1 MTSGAYQGPLPVK
14 QPESDFYWEKAQAH
28 ELWLRRCNACE
39 HAYFYP
45 RDFCPDCGS
54 RDVSWVQA
62 SGRGTLHTFAIVHR
76 APVPAFRDH
85 VPFVVA
91 MVDLEEGARVPT
103 NLVGVEPGSLRT
115 SGSAWRLRSPSQ
127 TSPTRS
133 RCRCSGPREVGVAGA
148 ATP

>member
-28 ELWLRRCNACE
+28 ELWLRQCNACE

-45 RDFCPDCGS
+45 RDFCPDCGT

-91 MVDLEEGARVPT
+91 MVDLEEGARIPT
-103 NLVGVEPGSLRT
+103 NLVGVEPDPAHIRVGM
-115 SGSAWRLRSPSQ
+115 AV
-127 TSPTRS
+127 
-133 RCRCSGPREVGVAGA
+133 EVAFADVTDEITLPVFRPA
-148 ATP
+148 

>member
-28 ELWLRRCNACE
+28 ELWLRRCNGCE

-62 SGRGTLHTFAIVHR
+62 SGKGTLHTFAIVHR

-91 MVDLEEGARVPT
+91 MVDLEEGPRIPT
-103 NLVGVEPGSLRT
+103 NLVDVEPD
-115 SGSAWRLRSPSQ
+115 SAHIHV
-127 TSPTRS
+127 
-133 RCRCSGPREVGVAGA
+133 GMAVEVAFADVTDEITLPVFRPA
-148 ATP
+148 

>member
-1 MTSGAYQGPLPVK
+1 MTTEAYRGPLPVK

-39 HAYFYP
+39 RAYFYP
-45 RDFCPDCGS
+45 RDFCPNCGS
-54 RDVSWVQA
+54 RNVSWVQA

-91 MVDLEEGARVPT
+91 MVDLEEGPRIPT
-103 NLVGVEPGSLRT
+103 NLVDVEPDPEHIHVGM
-115 SGSAWRLRSPSQ
+115 AV
-127 TSPTRS
+127 
-133 RCRCSGPREVGVAGA
+133 EVAFADVTDEITLPVFRPA
-148 ATP
+148 

>member
-62 SGRGTLHTFAIVHR
+62 SGKGTLHTFAIVHR

-91 MVDLEEGARVPT
+91 MVDLEEGPRIPT
-103 NLVGVEPGSLRT
+103 NLVDVEPDPAHIHVGMAVEVAFADLTDEITLPVFR
-115 SGSAWRLRSPSQ
+115 PS
-127 TSPTRS
+127 
-133 RCRCSGPREVGVAGA
+133 
-148 ATP
+148 